1 MVYDQQ
7 ILSVFKE
14 QVVAGRL
21 GQELVEGI
29 LSGGGIYRDSIR
41 KCSFPDYYDQL
52 LSDLSTILR
61 IIPFY
66 PPSLNP
72 SHQGREAV
80 LLPLDG
86 GGRVGVKY
94 NR

>member
-1 MVYDQQ
+1 MD
-7 ILSVFKE
+7 SVTDLDCTIDWNNTRCRIIQNWWSLDFGSIYNFK
-14 QVVAGRL
+14 
-21 GQELVEGI
+21 
-29 LSGGGIYRDSIR
+29 DN
-41 KCSFPDYYDQL
+41 
-52 LSDLSTILR
+52 TIL
-61 IIPFY
+61 